1 MTKRPIDRKRDASV
15 QMDIGTP
22 DDQSAVTGIFPIGD
36 DLYVVKERGIYEVK
50 LADRIDPNRTN
61 IAIPNT
67 QQRVLNYGSDASVV
81 GRTLLTAKEL
91 FNPTYLPKNLDLAEA
106 LRLCFETLR
115 DLAAMLDVAGAL
127 EQDQLVATRAVRHNV
142 QKGGAVA
149 LPSVGSIGARC
160 KDFVQKSDHS
170 LQSVLGMVRIFYGK
184 DAGRQWFEG
193 FTKLVSKRYGES
205 DPFSQFLIG
214 VVPFLKFIRNA
225 RNCVEH
231 PKDSQRIVTRDF
243 FPQADGT
250 ILPPTIEIIHPHTP
264 MHATPVSDFMS
275 RVQENL
281 VAIVEQTIVFICSKH
296 VRPPMAAFPVQIV
309 EWPEENRSQKHVHYS
324 YGLYDANGRP
334 IRSS

>member
-1 MTKRPIDRKRDASV
+1 MTKRPIDRKRDAGGV
-15 QMDIGTP
+15 MEIGTS

-67 QQRVLNYGSDASVV
+67 QQKVLNYGSEAPVV

-91 FNPTYLPKNLDLAEA
+91 FNPTYLPKNLDLTEA
-106 LRLCFETLR
+106 LRLCFETLK
-115 DLAAMLDVAGAL
+115 DLATMLDVAAAL
-127 EQDQLVATRAVRHNV
+127 EHDQLAATTAAGDSLQRGGASLPAIGNVAT
-142 QKGGAVA
+142 
-149 LPSVGSIGARC
+149 RC
-160 KDFVQKSDHS
+160 KDFLQKADHS
-170 LQSVLGMVRIFYGK
+170 LQSLLGIVRIFYGK

-205 DPFSQFLIG
+205 DPFSQFLVG
-214 VVPFLKFIRNA
+214 MLPFLKFMRNA

-231 PKDSQRIVTRDF
+231 RRDNQKIVTQDF
-243 FPQADGT
+243 SLEADGT
-250 ILPPTIEIIHPHTP
+250 ILPPIIEIVHSHTS
-264 MHATPVSDFMS
+264 MLRTPVSEFMS
-275 RVQENL
+275 RVQENI
-281 VAIVEQTIVFICSKH
+281 VTIVEQTIAFMCSKN

-309 EWPEENRSQKHVHYS
+309 EWPEENRWQKHVRYS
-324 YGLYDANGRP
+324 YGVYDASGRP

>member
-1 MTKRPIDRKRDASV
+1 MTKRPIDRKRDAGGE
-15 QMDIGTP
+15 MEIGTP
-22 DDQSAVTGIFPIGD
+22 DDQSAITAIFPIGD
-36 DLYVVKERGIYEVK
+36 DLYVVKERGVYEVK

-67 QQRVLNYGSDASVV
+67 HQRVLNYGSDAPVV

-91 FNPTYLPKNLDLAEA
+91 FNPTYLPRNLDLPQA
-106 LRLCFETLR
+106 LRLCFETLK
-115 DLAAMLDVAGAL
+115 DLAAMLDVAVAL
-127 EQDQLVATRAVRHNV
+127 EQDQLAATKAIEHSL

-149 LPSVGSIGARC
+149 LPAVGNIAARC
-160 KDFVQKSDHS
+160 KDFIQKADHS
-170 LQSVLGMVRIFYGK
+170 LQSLLGMVRVFYGK

-193 FTKLVSKRYGES
+193 FTKLASKRYGES
-205 DPFSQFLIG
+205 DPFSQFLVG
-214 VVPFLKFIRNA
+214 MLPFLKFIRNA

-250 ILPPTIEIIHPHTP
+250 IKPPTIEIIHPDTS
-264 MHATPVSDFMS
+264 MRATPVSEFMGQ
-275 RVQENL
+275 VQEKL
-281 VAIVEQTIVFICSKH
+281 VAIVEQTIAFMCSKH

-309 EWPEENRSQKHVHYS
+309 EWPEENRWQKHVRYS